1 MPLFI
6 RLARLTE
13 KGHQNIRNMEAMLAE
28 AKKVLEAND
37 ARILH
42 SYLILGEYDVLSVI
56 EAPDERTAAKISAL
70 IADLGYFRAETL
82 PAIPMEE
89 FISSLKS
96 QEP

>member
-1 MPLFI
+1 MSLFI

-13 KGHQNIRNMEAMLAE
+13 KGHQNIQNMESMLSE
-28 AKKVLEAND
+28 AKKIMDANG

-42 SYLILGEYDVLSVI
+42 SYLILGEYDVVSVI
-56 EAPDERTAAKISAL
+56 EAPDEKTAAKISAL
-70 IADLGYFRAETL
+70 IANLGYFRAETL

>member
-13 KGHQNIRNMEAMLAE
+13 KGHQNIQNMQSMLSEAEKIMD
-28 AKKVLEAND
+28 ANGT
-37 ARILH
+37 RILH
-42 SYLILGEYDVLSVI
+42 SYLILGEYDVVSVI

-70 IADLGYFRAETL
+70 IANLGYFRAETL

-89 FISSLKS
+89 FISSLNT
-96 QEP
+96 QER